1 MVLECCGSQR
11 LKMHQHELAKQQQ
24 IQNQNQ
30 SQQQQPSGLGLNISP
45 QLAHSRQPS
54 STPSQP
60 QQQQQNP
67 QQYQNQNQPQPPQPK
82 RQDSLP
88 NKPIWRG
95 AISWALTEAS
105 GARKEFTIY
114 CEAAPMQSSAARELY
129 VSPSLSHPPHLELT
143 SLNICFYRA
152 EVQLPATFRI
162 NSLSQLKMPVLQ
174 ELASKHTLPAI
185 SLTPLSNSVLP
196 PELVEKQKQNGH
208 NNEALYTMF
217 AQSIEHRSNV
227 RSILSL
233 DISIIKLTDEWS

>member
-1 MVLECCGSQR
+1 MTLSHSQR

-24 IQNQNQ
+24 NQNQNQNQ
-30 SQQQQPSGLGLNISP
+30 SQPQPPSGLGLNISP

-54 STPSQP
+54 STPSSSTQY
-60 QQQQQNP
+60 QQNV
-67 QQYQNQNQPQPPQPK
+67 QPK
-82 RQDSLP
+82 RQDSIP

-129 VSPSLSHPPHLELT
+129 DLFLSSSLLSVT
-143 SLNICFYRA
+143 RSVLNLIASSSRA

-227 RSILSL
+227 RISFSFSLSL
-233 DISIIKLTDEWS
+233 VVRQ